1 MVSKPQD
8 RVTEMLG
15 LIAQFPNASATHI
28 DYAEYVHALEHLF
41 EQCQAELNTA
51 LVVQLRLLI
60 FDMEVINGLALCDWE
75 HDKCPSAWALWSLEY
90 QQDADHLNAQLK
102 SLLLGKQ
109 QFYQRDL

>member
-1 MVSKPQD
+1 MVNKSQD
-8 RVTEMLG
+8 CIAEMLG
-15 LIAQFPNASATHI
+15 LIAQYPNASATHM

-60 FDMEVINGLALCDWE
+60 FDMEVINALALCDWE
-75 HDKCPSAWALWSLEY
+75 QDECPSAWALWSLEY
-90 QQDADHLNAQLK
+90 QQDADQLNTQLK